1 MLSDLEGDMA
11 PWDVDACTDV
21 KAQRHRCSK
30 YERIRNWL
38 FDEGCKLLNVCWI
51 SVILKAE
58 H

>member
-1 MLSDLEGDMA
+1 MA